1 MFKLFT
7 SCCKKKK
14 SEKHSTESRTSLS
27 KEIKEV
33 RKTFNRIQNQSIKIN
48 QEIEKEF
55 LEKIS
60 EQNESLERELTKEE
74 KEKLKQIILMLNL
87 YEYNML

>member
-1 MFKLFT
+1 MFELFT
-7 SCCKKKK
+7 SCCKEKK
-14 SEKHSTESRTSLS
+14 SEKHLTESKTSLS
-27 KEIKEV
+27 K
-33 RKTFNRIQNQSIKIN
+33 
-48 QEIEKEF
+48 EIEKEF

-60 EQNESLERELTKEE
+60 EQNESLERELTEEE

>member
-1 MFKLFT
+1 MFKFFT
-7 SCCKKKK
+7 SCCKEKK

-27 KEIKEV
+27 K
-33 RKTFNRIQNQSIKIN
+33 
-48 QEIEKEF
+48 EIEKEF

-60 EQNESLERELTKEE
+60 EQNESLERELTNEE

-87 YEYNML
+87 YEYNMM

>member
-1 MFKLFT
+1 MFKLFKC
-7 SCCKKKK
+7 CCKENK

-27 KEIKEV
+27 K
-33 RKTFNRIQNQSIKIN
+33 
-48 QEIEKEF
+48 EIEKEF

-74 KEKLKQIILMLNL
+74 KEKLKQIILLLNL
-87 YEYNML
+87 YEYNMF

>member
-7 SCCKKKK
+7 SCCKEKK

-27 KEIKEV
+27 K
-33 RKTFNRIQNQSIKIN
+33 
-48 QEIEKEF
+48 EIEKEF

-60 EQNESLERELTKEE
+60 EQNESLERELTNEE

-87 YEYNML
+87 YEYNMM

>member
-7 SCCKKKK
+7 SCCKENK
-14 SEKHSTESRTSLS
+14 SEKPSTESITNLS
-27 KEIKEV
+27 NEIK
-33 RKTFNRIQNQSIKIN
+33 Q
-48 QEIEKEF
+48 EF

-74 KEKLKQIILMLNL
+74 KEKLKQIILLLNL
-87 YEYNML
+87 YEYNMYALGNISSY

>member
-1 MFKLFT
+1 MFKLFK
-7 SCCKKKK
+7 CWCKEKKP
-14 SEKHSTESRTSLS
+14 EKHLTESKTSLS
-27 KEIKEV
+27 K
-33 RKTFNRIQNQSIKIN
+33 
-48 QEIEKEF
+48 EIEKEF

-74 KEKLKQIILMLNL
+74 KAKLKQIILMLNL